1 MQKELETRKFMYEGE
16 TDTPEYIEA
25 RIKFEE
31 EEEEERKRLFSLAD
45 NDVDKWLLTGTP
57 IPLSL
62 DEKFKLCF

>member
-1 MQKELETRKFMYEGE
+1 MQMKLETRKFIYEGK

-31 EEEEERKRLFSLAD
+31 EERERLLSLAD
-45 NDVDKWLLTGTP
+45 NDVDKWILTGAP

-62 DEKFKLCF
+62 DQKFKLCF